1 MAGHKDTPR
10 QKMIGMMY
18 LVLTALLA
26 LQVSSSILQKF
37 MLLNNSVEQ
46 ANGSAN
52 EKNQNSIR
60 SIKEAVSKSSNPAL
74 YTDVVANADK
84 VRELANAMITELD
97 GLKQEIITSSGGLN
111 EQGNIKNLSEEE
123 KVAMLMVGGNKNGK
137 AYALKTKLN
146 GYVDNLKKYGDT
158 GTVLAPL
165 ALDGK
170 DDPSGKS
177 YAEQATKDFAE
188 FNFAQTPVPAALA
201 VLSQKQSEVRRY
213 ENTILDQL
221 AAKVGAKEVKFDKV
235 FGMVS
240 AKSNTVVAGTPFEA
254 EMFIAASSSAIVPR
268 MSFNESGYPV
278 KDGKAQIKFIAQGG
292 SYDKNGLS
300 KRVYTGTISYNDP
313 SGGAKTIPVTGE
325 YFVAKPTYNIESAT
339 QPPLYLGC
347 ANRLSIVSPG
357 LGPLWNPSFT
367 AEGADV
373 IPGGERGKVT
383 VVPTSAKVALN
394 VLNAGNKLGTEN
406 FRVQRV
412 PKPDIQLVG
421 NGSQIDEKRGASAS
435 ALRTLTVK
443 AIADE
448 SFKNFNP
455 EDAQFRISEIV
466 VSLARGGR
474 RVDQVTLP
482 GGGSIAGLAQ
492 QAQPGDRYVIEIK
505 GCQRKSFRGSVE
517 NINLGNPIR
526 NIPLY

>member
-1 MAGHKDTPR
+1 MAGHNETPR

-52 EKNQNSIR
+52 EKNQNSVR
-60 SIKEAVSKSSNPAL
+60 SIKEAVAKSSNPAL
-74 YTDVVANADK
+74 YTDVLKNADK
-84 VRELANAMITELD
+84 VRELANAMIGELD
-97 GLKQEIITSSGGLN
+97 GLKQEVITAGGGLN

-123 KVAMLMVGGNKNGK
+123 KVAILMVGGNKNGK

-146 GYVDNLKKYGDT
+146 AYVDNLKKFGDA
-158 GTVLAPL
+158 GTVLTPL
-165 ALDGK
+165 ALDAK

-177 YAEQATKDFAE
+177 FPDQNTKDFAE

-201 VLSQKQSEVRRY
+201 VLSQKQAEVRRY

-221 AAKVGAKEVKFDKV
+221 AAKVGAKEVKFDKI

-268 MSFNESGYPV
+268 MSFNGAGYPV

-300 KRVYTGTISYNDP
+300 KRAYTGTISYNDP

-325 YFVAKPTYNIESAT
+325 YFVAKPTYNIESGT
-339 QPPLYLGC
+339 LPPLYLGC
-347 ANRLSIVSPG
+347 ANRLSIQSAG
-357 LGPLWNPSFT
+357 LGALWNPNFT
-367 AEGADV
+367 AEGADI
-373 IPGGERGKVT
+373 IPGGEKGKIT
-383 VVPTSAKVALN
+383 VVPSSAKVALN
-394 VLNAGNKLGTEN
+394 INNAGNRLGTEN

-412 PKPDIQLVG
+412 PKPDIQLIG
-421 NGSQIDEKRGASAS
+421 NGSAIDEKRGASAS
-435 ALRTLTVK
+435 GLRTLTVK

-448 SFKNFNP
+448 SFRNFNP
-455 EDAQFRISEIV
+455 DDAQFRISEITV
-466 VSLARGGR
+466 NLARGSR
-474 RVDQVTLP
+474 RVDGVTLA
-482 GGGSIAGLAQ
+482 GGGSIASLAQ
-492 QAQPGDRYVIEIK
+492 QAQPGDRYVVEIK
-505 GCQRKSFRGSVE
+505 GCQRRNFRGAVE

-526 NIPLY
+526 TINLY

>member
-1 MAGHKDTPR
+1 MAGRNETPR

-52 EKNQNSIR
+52 EKNANSVR
-60 SIKEAVSKSSNPAL
+60 SIKEAISKSSNPAL
-74 YTDVVANADK
+74 YTDVLTSADK
-84 VRELANAMITELD
+84 VREMSNTMVGDLEA
-97 GLKQEIITSSGGLN
+97 LKEEIIKVSGGKD
-111 EQGNIKNLSEEE
+111 EKQNIINLSEEE
-123 KVAMLMVGGNKNGK
+123 KVAMLMVGGNSNGK
-137 AYALKTKLN
+137 AYALKTRLN
-146 GYVDNLKKYGDT
+146 GFVDNLKKYGGP
-158 GTVLAPL
+158 GTELAPL
-165 ALDGK
+165 ALDAK
-170 DDPSGKS
+170 DDPSGKN
-177 YAEQATKDFAE
+177 YAEQQSKDFAN

-201 VLSQKQSEVRRY
+201 VLSQKQAEVRRY

-221 AAKVGAKEVKFDKV
+221 AAKVGAKEVKFDKI

-254 EMFIAASSSAIVPR
+254 EMFIAASSSAIIPR
-268 MSFNESGYPV
+268 MSFNGAGYPV

-292 SYDKNGLS
+292 SYDKNGLA
-300 KRVYTGTISYNDP
+300 KKVYSGTISYNDP
-313 SGGAKTIPVTGE
+313 SGGTKVIPITGE

-339 QPPLYLGC
+339 SPPLYLGC

-373 IPGGERGKVT
+373 IAGGERGKIT
-383 VVPTSAKVALN
+383 VIPNSSKVALN
-394 VLNAGNKLGTEN
+394 INNSGNRLGTEN

-412 PKPDIQLVG
+412 PKPTITIYA
-421 NGSQIDEKRGASAS
+421 NGSPANEKRGESAS
-435 ALRTLTVK
+435 GLRSLTVK
-443 AIADE
+443 AEADE

-455 EDAQFRISEIV
+455 DDAQFR
-466 VSLARGGR
+466 VSDITVTLARGSR
-474 RVDQVTLP
+474 PVASVNLS
-482 GGGSIAGLAQ
+482 GGGSIASLAQ
-492 QAQPGDRYVIEIK
+492 QAQAGDRYVIEIK
-505 GCQRKSFRGSVE
+505 SCQRKNFRGTIE
-517 NINLGNPIR
+517 NVNLGNPIR
-526 NIPLY
+526 MINLY

>member
-1 MAGHKDTPR
+1 MAGHNETPR

-52 EKNQNSIR
+52 EKNSNSVR
-60 SIKEAVSKSSNPAL
+60 SIKEAIAKSSNPAL
-74 YTDVVANADK
+74 YADVLTNADK
-84 VRELANAMITELD
+84 VRAYANAMVGELD
-97 GLKQEIITSSGGLN
+97 ALKQEVTTAGGGTDEL
-111 EQGNIKNLSEEE
+111 GNIKNLSEEE
-123 KVAMLMVGGNKNGK
+123 KVAILMVGGNSNGK

-146 GYVDNLKKYGDT
+146 TYVDNIKKLGDP

-165 ALDGK
+165 ALDAK
-170 DDPSGKS
+170 DDPSGKNFP
-177 YAEQATKDFAE
+177 EQKSKDFAN

-201 VLSQKQSEVRRY
+201 VLSQKQAEVRRY

-221 AAKVGAKEVKFDKV
+221 AAKVGAKEVKFDKI

-254 EMFIAASSSAIVPR
+254 EMFIAASSSAIIPR
-268 MSFNESGYPV
+268 MSFNGAGYPV

-292 SYDKNGLS
+292 SYDKNGLA
-300 KRVYTGTISYNDP
+300 KKTYTASIAYNDP
-313 SGGAKTIPVTGE
+313 SGGAKVIPVTGE

-339 QPPLYLGC
+339 LPPLYLGC
-347 ANRLSIVSPG
+347 ANKLSIQSAG
-357 LGPLWNPSFT
+357 LGALWQPNFT

-373 IPGGERGKVT
+373 IPSGEKGKIT
-383 VVPTSAKVALN
+383 LVPSSAKVALN
-394 VLNAGNKLGTEN
+394 INNSGNRLGTEN

-412 PKPDIQLVG
+412 PKPEIQILG

-435 ALRTLTVK
+435 VLRTIKVNAL
-443 AIADE
+443 ADE

-455 EDAQFRISEIV
+455 DDAQFRISEIV

-474 RVDQVTLP
+474 RVDGVTLA

-505 GCQRKSFRGSVE
+505 GCQRKNFRGSVE